1 VTAVGDKLLP
11 VESAPVLD
19 RLLAGFSV
27 LAAGVLCIPAL
38 LTLAAI
44 LRTNEFY
51 GHALLIPATSAY
63 LAWASRDSIREALRA
78 LEAPPLGLWIVFGV
92 GIFQACMLI
101 GDVRF
106 LSGLGIPLVLAATAY
121 GVGGRR
127 LLEPVALPLAF
138 LAAAVPPPG
147 FVNAEL
153 LIRLKLFVTQAAVS
167 LLQGWDFTVSA
178 EGNRILVPGHSLFVA
193 DACSGLTSIVVL
205 FPFAC
210 VIAYFLSRGIWRRAL
225 IVASVVPLA
234 VAANILRIL
243 LTVTMVSSWGIESA
257 QGVLHSSFGV
267 ATYVVGNL
275 ALIGLARLLR

>member
-1 VTAVGDKLLP
+1 VTAVNDELHP
-11 VESAPVLD
+11 ADATPVLE
-19 RLLAGFSV
+19 RFLAGFSV

-38 LTLAAI
+38 LSLALS
-44 LRTNEFY
+44 LRTNEFF
-51 GHALLIPATSAY
+51 GHAYLIPATSAY
-63 LAWASRDSIREALRA
+63 LAWSSRDRIRAALRV
-78 LEAPPLGLWIVFGV
+78 LEPPLLGPWIVFGAGV
-92 GIFQACMLI
+92 FEACMLI

-127 LLEPVALPLAF
+127 LLKTLALPLVF

-147 FVNAEL
+147 FLTTEL

-167 LLQGWDFTVSA
+167 LLQGWDFAVHA
-178 EGNRILVPGHSLFVA
+178 EGNRILVPGHTLFVA
-193 DACSGLTSIVVL
+193 DACSGLTSIVTL

-210 VIAYFLSRGIWRRAL
+210 VIAYFLSHGVWRRAV

-234 VAANILRIL
+234 MAANILRVV
-243 LTVTMVSSWGIESA
+243 LTVTTVSSWGIEFA